1 MAGNGLMYTAQFSN
15 VSITN
20 AVQDIWQI
28 TSSPSASILVHSWR
42 LTIVPTITSGVAQD
56 VRINLQILN
65 RTGTA
70 GTGGTGVTPT
80 AVNKRNSVAA
90 TSTWTRLV
98 TTQASA
104 GTILAGE
111 QVSIIVPYERIYTPD
126 QRVVL
131 PAAPVASQTYLSLF
145 LTTAPG
151 AAYNASS
158 EVYFEEI

>member
-15 VSITN
+15 VSVTN
-20 AVQDIWQI
+20 AVQDIWQV
-28 TSSPSASILVHSWR
+28 TAAVTASVLIHSWR
-42 LTIVPTITSGVAQD
+42 VTVVPTITSGVAQD

-65 RTGTA
+65 RSTA
-70 GTGGTGVTPT
+70 GTGGTAVTPV
-80 AVNKRNSVAA
+80 AVNKRNSVSAV
-90 TSTWTRLV
+90 STWTRTVV
-98 TTQASA
+98 TTQGTA
-104 GTILAGE
+104 GNIISGD

-131 PAAPVASQTYLSLF
+131 PAAASGSYLSLF

-151 AAYNASS
+151 AAYNVSS

>member
-15 VSITN
+15 VSVTN
-20 AVQDIWQI
+20 AIQDIWQI
-28 TSSPSASILVHSWR
+28 TAGVTASVLIHSWR
-42 LTIVPTITSGVAQD
+42 VTVVPTITSGVAQD

-65 RTGTA
+65 RSTA
-70 GTGGTGVTPT
+70 GTGGTTVTPV
-80 AVNKRNSVAA
+80 AVNKRNSVSAVSA
-90 TSTWTRLV
+90 WNRTVV
-98 TTQASA
+98 TTQGTA
-104 GTILAGE
+104 GNIISGE

-131 PAAPVASQTYLSLF
+131 PAAASGSYISLF

-151 AAYNASS
+151 SAYNVSS

>member
-15 VSITN
+15 VSVTN
-20 AVQDIWQI
+20 AVQDIWQV
-28 TSSPSASILVHSWR
+28 TAAVTASVLIHSWR
-42 LTIVPTITSGVAQD
+42 VTVVPTITSGVAQD

-65 RTGTA
+65 RSTA
-70 GTGGTGVTPT
+70 GTGGTTVTPV
-80 AVNKRNSVAA
+80 AVNKRNSVSAV
-90 TSTWTRLV
+90 STWTRTVV
-98 TTQASA
+98 TTQGTA
-104 GTILAGE
+104 GNIISGD

-131 PAAPVASQTYLSLF
+131 PAAASGSYISLF

-151 AAYNASS
+151 AAYNVSS

>member
-15 VSITN
+15 VSVTN
-20 AVQDIWQI
+20 AVQDIWQV
-28 TSSPSASILVHSWR
+28 TAAVTASVLIHSWR
-42 LTIVPTITSGVAQD
+42 VTVVPTITSGVAQD

-65 RTGTA
+65 RSTA
-70 GTGGTGVTPT
+70 GTGGTTVTPV
-80 AVNKRNSVAA
+80 AVNKRNSVSAV
-90 TSTWTRLV
+90 STWNRTVV
-98 TTQASA
+98 TTQGTA
-104 GTILAGE
+104 GNIISGD

-131 PAAPVASQTYLSLF
+131 PAAASGSYISLF

-151 AAYNASS
+151 AAYNVSS

>member
-15 VSITN
+15 VSVTN
-20 AVQDIWQI
+20 AVQDIWQV
-28 TSSPSASILVHSWR
+28 TAAVTASVLIHSWR
-42 LTIVPTITSGVAQD
+42 VTVVPTITSGVAQD

-65 RTGTA
+65 RSTA
-70 GTGGTGVTPT
+70 GSGGTTVTPV
-80 AVNKRNSVAA
+80 AVNKRNSVSAV
-90 TSTWTRLV
+90 STWNRTVV
-98 TTQASA
+98 TSQGTA
-104 GTILAGE
+104 GNIISGE

-131 PAAPVASQTYLSLF
+131 PAAASGSYISLF

-151 AAYNASS
+151 AAYNVSS

>member
-15 VSITN
+15 VSVTN
-20 AVQDIWQI
+20 AVQDIWQV
-28 TSSPSASILVHSWR
+28 TAAVTASVLIHSWR
-42 LTIVPTITSGVAQD
+42 VTVVPTITSGVAQD

-65 RTGTA
+65 RSTA
-70 GTGGTGVTPT
+70 GSGGTTVTPV
-80 AVNKRNSVAA
+80 AVNKRNSVSAV
-90 TSTWTRLV
+90 STWNRTVV
-98 TTQASA
+98 TSQGTA
-104 GTILAGE
+104 GNIISGD

-131 PAAPVASQTYLSLF
+131 PAAASGSYISLF

-151 AAYNASS
+151 AAYNVSS

>member
-15 VSITN
+15 VSVTN

-28 TSSPSASILVHSWR
+28 TASATASILIHSWR

-56 VRINLQILN
+56 VRINLQIVN
-65 RTGTA
+65 RSTA
-70 GTGGTGVTPT
+70 GTGGTAVTPV
-80 AVNKRNSVAA
+80 AVNKCNSVAA
-90 TSTWTRLV
+90 TSVWNRTVV
-98 TTQASA
+98 TTQ
-104 GTILAGE
+104 GTIGNIISGE

-131 PAAPVASQTYLSLF
+131 PAAASGSFISLF

>member
-15 VSITN
+15 VSVTN

-28 TSSPSASILVHSWR
+28 TSSTSASILIHSWR

-65 RTGTA
+65 RSGTA
-70 GTGGTGVTPT
+70 GTGGAAVTPVP
-80 AVNKRNSVAA
+80 ANKRNTVSAS
-90 TSTWTRLV
+90 STWTRTVV
-98 TTQASA
+98 TTQATA
-104 GTILAGE
+104 GNIISGE

-126 QRVVL
+126 QRIVL
-131 PAAPVASQTYLSLF
+131 PAAATATYMSLF

>member
-15 VSITN
+15 VSVTN
-20 AVQDIWQI
+20 AVQDIWQV
-28 TSSPSASILVHSWR
+28 TAAVTASVLIHSWR
-42 LTIVPTITSGVAQD
+42 VTVVPTITSGVAQD

-65 RTGTA
+65 RSTAGSGGTA
-70 GTGGTGVTPT
+70 VTPV
-80 AVNKRNSVAA
+80 AVNKRNSVSAV
-90 TSTWTRLV
+90 STWTRTVV
-98 TTQASA
+98 TTQGTA
-104 GTILAGE
+104 GNIISGD

-131 PAAPVASQTYLSLF
+131 PAAASGSYISLF

-151 AAYNASS
+151 AAYNVSS

>member
-15 VSITN
+15 VSVTN
-20 AVQDIWQI
+20 AVQDIWQV
-28 TSSPSASILVHSWR
+28 TAAVTASVLIHSWR
-42 LTIVPTITSGVAQD
+42 VTVVPTITSGVAQD

-65 RTGTA
+65 RSTA
-70 GTGGTGVTPT
+70 GSGGTTVTPV
-80 AVNKRNSVAA
+80 AVNKRNSVSAV
-90 TSTWTRLV
+90 STWNRTVV
-98 TTQASA
+98 TTQGTA
-104 GTILAGE
+104 GNIISGE

-131 PAAPVASQTYLSLF
+131 PAAASGSYISLF

-151 AAYNASS
+151 AAYNVSS

>member
-15 VSITN
+15 VSVTN
-20 AVQDIWQI
+20 AVQDIWQV
-28 TSSPSASILVHSWR
+28 TAAVTASVLIHSWR
-42 LTIVPTITSGVAQD
+42 VTVVPTITSGVAQD

-65 RTGTA
+65 RSTA
-70 GTGGTGVTPT
+70 GTGGTAVTPV
-80 AVNKRNSVAA
+80 AVNKRNSVSAV
-90 TSTWTRLV
+90 STWTRTVV
-98 TTQASA
+98 TTQGTA
-104 GTILAGE
+104 GNIISGD

-131 PAAPVASQTYLSLF
+131 PAAASGSYISLF

-151 AAYNASS
+151 AAYNVSS

>member
-15 VSITN
+15 VSVTN
-20 AVQDIWQI
+20 AVQDIWQV
-28 TSSPSASILVHSWR
+28 TAAVTASVLIHSWR
-42 LTIVPTITSGVAQD
+42 VTVVPTITSGVAQD

-65 RTGTA
+65 RSTA
-70 GTGGTGVTPT
+70 GSGGTTVTPV

-90 TSTWTRLV
+90 VSTWTRTVV
-98 TTQASA
+98 TTQGTA
-104 GTILAGE
+104 GNIISGD

-131 PAAPVASQTYLSLF
+131 PAAASGSYLSLF

-151 AAYNASS
+151 AAYNVSS

>member
-15 VSITN
+15 VSVTN
-20 AVQDIWQI
+20 AVQDIWQV
-28 TSSPSASILVHSWR
+28 TAAVTASVLIHSWR
-42 LTIVPTITSGVAQD
+42 VTVVPTITSGVAQD

-65 RTGTA
+65 RSTA
-70 GTGGTGVTPT
+70 GTGGTAVTPV
-80 AVNKRNSVAA
+80 AVNKRNSVSAV
-90 TSTWTRLV
+90 STWNRTVV
-98 TTQASA
+98 TSQGTA
-104 GTILAGE
+104 GNIISGD

-131 PAAPVASQTYLSLF
+131 PAAASGSYISLF

-151 AAYNASS
+151 AAYNVSS

>member
-1 MAGNGLMYTAQFSN
+1 VAANGLMYTAQFSN
-15 VSITN
+15 VSVTN
-20 AVQDIWQI
+20 AIQDIWQI
-28 TSSPSASILVHSWR
+28 SSSTSASILIHSWR
-42 LTIVPTITSGVAQD
+42 LTVVPTLTSGVAQD

-65 RTGTA
+65 RSGTA
-70 GTGGTGVTPT
+70 GTGGATVTPI

-90 TSTWTRLV
+90 TSTWTRTVV
-98 TTQASA
+98 TTQATPGNVLS
-104 GTILAGE
+104 GE

-126 QRVVL
+126 QRLVL
-131 PAAPVASQTYLSLF
+131 PAAATTTYLSLF

>member
-15 VSITN
+15 VSVTN
-20 AVQDIWQI
+20 AVQDIWQV
-28 TSSPSASILVHSWR
+28 TAAVTASVLIHSWR
-42 LTIVPTITSGVAQD
+42 VTVVPTITSGVAQD

-65 RTGTA
+65 RSTA
-70 GTGGTGVTPT
+70 GSGGTTVTPV
-80 AVNKRNSVAA
+80 AVNKRNSTSAV
-90 TSTWTRLV
+90 STWNRTVV
-98 TTQASA
+98 TSQGTA
-104 GTILAGE
+104 GNIISGD

-131 PAAPVASQTYLSLF
+131 PAAASGSYISLF

-151 AAYNASS
+151 AAYNVSS

>member
-15 VSITN
+15 VSVTN
-20 AVQDIWQI
+20 AVQDIWQV
-28 TSSPSASILVHSWR
+28 TAAVTASVLIHSWR
-42 LTIVPTITSGVAQD
+42 VTVVPTITSGVAQD

-65 RTGTA
+65 RSTA
-70 GTGGTGVTPT
+70 GTGGTTVTPV
-80 AVNKRNSVAA
+80 AVNKRNSVSAV
-90 TSTWTRLV
+90 STWNRTVV
-98 TTQASA
+98 TSQGTA
-104 GTILAGE
+104 GNIISGD

-131 PAAPVASQTYLSLF
+131 PAAASGSYISLF

-151 AAYNASS
+151 AAYNVSS

>member
-15 VSITN
+15 VSVTN
-20 AVQDIWQI
+20 AVQDIWQV
-28 TSSPSASILVHSWR
+28 TAAVTASVLIHSWR
-42 LTIVPTITSGVAQD
+42 VTVVPTITSGVAQD

-65 RTGTA
+65 RSTA
-70 GTGGTGVTPT
+70 GSGGTTVTPV
-80 AVNKRNSVAA
+80 AVNKRNSVSAV
-90 TSTWTRLV
+90 STWTRTVV
-98 TTQASA
+98 TTQGTA
-104 GTILAGE
+104 GNIISGD

-131 PAAPVASQTYLSLF
+131 PAAASGSYISLF

-151 AAYNASS
+151 AAYNVSS

>member
-15 VSITN
+15 VSVTN
-20 AVQDIWQI
+20 AVQDIWQV
-28 TSSPSASILVHSWR
+28 TAAVTASVLIHSWR
-42 LTIVPTITSGVAQD
+42 VTVVPTITSGVAQD

-65 RTGTA
+65 RSTAGSGGTA
-70 GTGGTGVTPT
+70 VTPV
-80 AVNKRNSVAA
+80 AVNKRNSVSAV
-90 TSTWTRLV
+90 STWTRTVV
-98 TTQASA
+98 TTQGTA
-104 GTILAGE
+104 GNIISGE

-131 PAAPVASQTYLSLF
+131 PAAASGSYISLF

-151 AAYNASS
+151 AAYNVSS

>member
-15 VSITN
+15 VSVTN
-20 AVQDIWQI
+20 AIQDIWQV
-28 TSSPSASILVHSWR
+28 TAAVTASVLIHSWR
-42 LTIVPTITSGVAQD
+42 VTVVPTITSGVAQD

-65 RTGTA
+65 RSTA
-70 GTGGTGVTPT
+70 GTGGAAVTPV
-80 AVNKRNSVAA
+80 AVNKRNSVSAV
-90 TSTWTRLV
+90 STWTRTVV
-98 TTQASA
+98 TTQGTA
-104 GTILAGE
+104 GNIISGD

-131 PAAPVASQTYLSLF
+131 PAAASGSYLSLF

-151 AAYNASS
+151 AAYNVSS

>member
-15 VSITN
+15 VSVTN
-20 AVQDIWQI
+20 AVQDIWQV
-28 TSSPSASILVHSWR
+28 TAAVTASVLIHSWR
-42 LTIVPTITSGVAQD
+42 VTVVPTITSGVAQD

-65 RTGTA
+65 RSTA
-70 GTGGTGVTPT
+70 GSGGTTVTPV
-80 AVNKRNSVAA
+80 AVNKRNSTSAV
-90 TSTWTRLV
+90 STWNRTVV
-98 TTQASA
+98 TSQGTA
-104 GTILAGE
+104 GNIISGE

-131 PAAPVASQTYLSLF
+131 PAAASGSYLALF

-151 AAYNASS
+151 SAYNVSS

>member
-15 VSITN
+15 VSVTN
-20 AVQDIWQI
+20 AVQDIWQV
-28 TSSPSASILVHSWR
+28 TAAVTASVLIHSWR
-42 LTIVPTITSGVAQD
+42 VTVVPTITSGVAQD

-65 RTGTA
+65 RSTA
-70 GTGGTGVTPT
+70 GTGGTAVTPV
-80 AVNKRNSVAA
+80 AVNKRNSTAA
-90 TSTWTRLV
+90 VSAWNRTVV
-98 TTQASA
+98 TTQGTA
-104 GTILAGE
+104 GNIISGD

-131 PAAPVASQTYLSLF
+131 PAAASGSYISLF

-151 AAYNASS
+151 AAYNVSS